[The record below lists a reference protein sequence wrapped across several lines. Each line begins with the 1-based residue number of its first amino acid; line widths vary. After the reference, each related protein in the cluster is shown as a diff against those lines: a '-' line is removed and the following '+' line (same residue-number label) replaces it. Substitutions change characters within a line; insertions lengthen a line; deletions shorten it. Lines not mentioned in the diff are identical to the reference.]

1 MSGIRRSHRR
11 GGARP
16 RGAFGRAL
24 TALVGVLTLTG
35 VLVLGGAPQAA
46 ALTKP
51 VVNGPVFND
60 PFGTED
66 QREAVFTQL
75 VRLIDAT
82 PSGQQIRGSMFQ
94 FGDQEVA
101 DALLRA
107 HQRGVDVKLIVDD
120 STYVDGK
127 TGIEFDNPAYDFLK
141 SALGNDDTA
150 RSWIVVCD
158 DKVEKP
164 DTADDAKRGCL
175 GVAPP
180 GPAYNHN
187 KYFLF
192 SRIGPFADGTSYG
205 KVVFQTSSNL
215 TDWYKKESFNDAVT
229 FTDGPVYDG
238 YAAYH
243 EKQRHGRTLQAGNN
257 NVYFSTPTGSTYRG
271 YFFPRGDSSANG
283 YNNPATDTVVN
294 VLDEVACSYTG
305 TDGKRHQ
312 TDIRIVTTYFNDS
325 RIQVADKLAALR
337 AQGCWIDII
346 YAHVEPKVIAKLDAA
361 GIQHRKCRIPN
372 GTNTVVSPHNKQL
385 LIDGD
390 YNGDITPRVY
400 TGSANLTG
408 SSLRSADEAMVRI
421 TGADYHA
428 KYLSTFYKIRTA
440 CGG

>member
-1 MSGIRRSHRR
+1 MSGIRTPRRR
-11 GGARP
+11 GSAHP
-16 RGAFGRAL
+16 RAAFSRAL
-24 TALVGVLTLTG
+24 TALVGVLTLAG

-82 PSGQQIRGSMFQ
+82 PSGQQIRGSMFE

-120 STYVDGK
+120 STYVNGD
-127 TGIEFDNPAYDFLK
+127 TGAEFQNPAYQSLR
-141 SALGNDDTA
+141 SGLGTNDTA

-158 DKVEKP
+158 DRFESP
-164 DTADDAKRGCL
+164 DGRDDVKRGCL

-187 KYFLF
+187 KFFLF
-192 SRIGPFADGTSYG
+192 SRIGPFADGTSYS

-229 FTDGPVYDG
+229 FSDGPVYDG
-238 YAAYH
+238 YASYH

-271 YFFPRGDSSANG
+271 YFFPRGDTS
-283 YNNPATDTVVN
+283 YDNPASDTVVN

-312 TDIRIVTTYFNDS
+312 TDVRIVTTFFNDS

-337 AQGCWIDII
+337 AQGCWIDIV
-346 YAHVEPKVIAKLDAA
+346 YASAQSKVIAKLDAA
-361 GIQHRKCRIPN
+361 GIQHRACTIPN
-372 GTNTVVSPHNKQL
+372 GTGIDVRPHNKQM

-421 TGADYHA
+421 TSADYHA